1 MYYYSKYGGV
11 YSTLRENDFCL
22 THTNFTAYFRTSGI
36 DIKTNATEVLQYL
49 SKLDLRFFVA
59 VKLVFQTM
67 FLYVS
72 KSF

>member
-1 MYYYSKYGGV
+1 MYSYSKYGGV
-11 YSTLRENDFCL
+11 YSTLPENDFCL
-22 THTNFTAYFRTSGI
+22 THTNFTAYFTSGI

-49 SKLDLRFFVA
+49 SKIDLRFFVA